1 MRLIVPIIIIIGV
14 VIFQS
19 VFIVQEI
26 SQAIVLQFGDPKK
39 IITKAGLNFKL
50 PFIQNVVYL
59 DKRILNLDSAPE
71 EVIAADQK
79 RLIVDAIARFKI
91 VDPLKF
97 YISVGNERVARSR
110 LSTII
115 NSRIRG
121 VLGTQELATLLSTDR
136 AKQMAI
142 IQNDVN
148 TEAKT
153 LGIQIV
159 VIGVFLFQSIVIVQE
174 INQAI
179 VLQFGD
185 PKKIISKAGLN
196 FKLPFI
202 QNVVFLDKRILNL
215 DNAPQEVI
223 AADQKRLIVDAIAR
237 FKIVDPL
244 KFYISVGN
252 ERVARS
258 RLSTIIN
265 SRIRGVL
272 GTQELATLLSTDR
285 AKQMAIN
292 QNDVNTEAKTLGI
305 QIVDVR
311 IKRADLPPANSDA
324 IYKRMQTE
332 REREAKEFRAQ
343 GAEIAQKIRS
353 TADKYVTV
361 LLANPNKKSEIMKG
375 EGDGQRNKI
384 FANAFGQD
392 PQFFAFYRAMQAYET
407 ALIGGETS
415 LVLSPDSEFFKFFG
429 KAMKPR

>member
-1 MRLIVPIIIIIGV
+1 MKVSKFFIPIIIVLGITA
-14 VIFQS
+14 FQS
-19 VFIVQEI
+19 IFIVQEI
-26 SQAIVLQFGDPKK
+26 NQAIVLQFGDPKK
-39 IITKAGLNFKL
+39 IVTKSGLNFKL
-50 PFIQNVVYL
+50 PFIQNVAYL
-59 DKRILNLDSAPE
+59 DKRVLNLDNPPE

-136 AKQMAI
+136 AKQMSI
-142 IQNDVN
+142 I
-148 TEAKT
+148 
-153 LGIQIV
+153 
-159 VIGVFLFQSIVIVQE
+159 
-174 INQAI
+174 
-179 VLQFGD
+179 
-185 PKKIISKAGLN
+185 
-196 FKLPFI
+196 
-202 QNVVFLDKRILNL
+202 
-215 DNAPQEVI
+215 
-223 AADQKRLIVDAIAR
+223 
-237 FKIVDPL
+237 
-244 KFYISVGN
+244 
-252 ERVARS
+252 
-258 RLSTIIN
+258 
-265 SRIRGVL
+265 
-272 GTQELATLLSTDR
+272 
-285 AKQMAIN
+285 

-353 TADKYVTV
+353 TADKDVTV
-361 LLANPNKKSEIMKG
+361 LLANAYKKSEIMKG

-384 FANAFGQD
+384 FAGAFGRD

-429 KAMKPR
+429 KSIRPK